1 MPPLEPTSPA
11 AHVAGEVF
19 RSALLA
25 AAPAA
30 ATRSALSQSIDV
42 HPTARMRRHWIV
54 ATGKAAPAMAQ
65 ATAEFLAEHQ
75 LPLAGGLIVAE
86 RSERSERSEAALHP
100 ILRHCVG
107 DHPIPGPQSLACAD
121 ALAALSDQVAPTD
134 VVIALVS
141 GGTSALIGAPVDGVR
156 GEHLAALNALLLES
170 GLPIRAMNAIR
181 KRFARWG
188 AGRLAAAFAPSA
200 VHPIILSDVIGDDPA
215 DIASGP
221 FSADALRAADVEL
234 MLRETEL
241 ARRIPLSLAAYLGA
255 VRSGDRPETAKEG
268 SPALAHVR
276 APIVIGNRAALE
288 AAASAATALGRTALL
303 SKEPL
308 AGEAEQAG
316 RTLARAAWFAEPG
329 SCLISGGETT
339 VDLPRE
345 HGLGGRNQQFALA
358 AAIELHQLA
367 QQALRDPSARGT
379 PTTRVTILAA
389 GTDGRDGPTDAA
401 GAIIDERSWG
411 RLVAAG
417 LDPKTHLR
425 RCDAH
430 SALDRIGA
438 LLRTGPTG
446 TNLADIVVAL
456 RD

>member
-1 MPPLEPTSPA
+1 MTPLEPTSPA

-25 AAPAA
+25 AAPGP
-30 ATRSALSQSIDV
+30 ATRSALLRSIDCS
-42 HPTARMRRHWIV
+42 PSARAQQHWIV

-65 ATAEFLAEHQ
+65 AAVAFLAEHG
-75 LPLAGGLIVAE
+75 LPLAGGLVIAE
-86 RSERSERSEAALHP
+86 RHDPDTPAQ
-100 ILRHCVG
+100 LRPVVG
-107 DHPIPGPQSLACAD
+107 DHPIPGPQSLACAN
-121 ALAALSDQVAPTD
+121 ALAALSDDVAPAD
-134 VVIALVS
+134 VVIALIS

-156 GEHLAALNALLLES
+156 SEDLAALNALLIES
-170 GLPIRAMNAIR
+170 GLPIRATNAIR

-200 VHPIILSDVIGDDPA
+200 VHPIMLSDVTGDDPA

-221 FSADALRAADVEL
+221 YSLDALRAADVEL

-255 VRSGDRPETAKEG
+255 VRSGDRPETAKPG

-276 APIVIGNRAALE
+276 APVVIGNRAALE
-288 AAASAATALGRTALL
+288 AAAIAATASGRTALL

-308 AGEAEQAG
+308 AGEAEHAG
-316 RTLARAAWFAEPG
+316 RTFARAAWFAAAG

-339 VDLPRE
+339 VDLPRD

-367 QQALRDPSARGT
+367 QQALRDPS
-379 PTTRVTILAA
+379 TRVTATPRVTVLAA

-401 GAIIDERSWG
+401 GAMIDERSWG

-417 LDPKTHLR
+417 LDPASHLR
-425 RCDAH
+425 RCDAYP
-430 SALDRIGA
+430 ALDRIGA